1 MKLTPRLGVS
11 VLLAATALTGCA
23 GADSA
28 KDDASQAH
36 AERLKEDAATKKQLE
51 TLEVLEK
58 PSASVESSEDQ
69 ELAAITDPEEA
80 KAVAL
85 QNGRPEAA
93 WDKYCVAW
101 DIDNPEHG
109 GTGLAQEVAR
119 TWLDTH
125 DAECPDAIV
134 HPHYYAQSFA
144 DGEPGEIVVTLEQAA
159 LDDYF
164 VNPNGDK
171 GLQQFGF
178 LIFEAA
184 LEEHSELD
192 SVIVMV
198 EETARALTA
207 TPDQFERGILDA
219 D

>member
-1 MKLTPRLGVS
+1 MKLTRPLGVS

-23 GADSA
+23 AADSA

-58 PSASVESSEDQ
+58 PSASAESPEDQ

-80 KAVAL
+80 KTVAL

-101 DIDNPEHG
+101 DIDDPEHG
-109 GTGLAQEVAR
+109 GTGLAREVAR

-144 DGEPGEIVVTLEQAA
+144 DGEPGEVVVTLE
-159 LDDYF
+159 
-164 VNPNGDK
+164 
-171 GLQQFGF
+171 
-178 LIFEAA
+178 
-184 LEEHSELD
+184 HSATQM
-192 SVIVMV
+192 SG
-198 EETARALTA
+198 AR
-207 TPDQFERGILDA
+207 
-219 D
+219 